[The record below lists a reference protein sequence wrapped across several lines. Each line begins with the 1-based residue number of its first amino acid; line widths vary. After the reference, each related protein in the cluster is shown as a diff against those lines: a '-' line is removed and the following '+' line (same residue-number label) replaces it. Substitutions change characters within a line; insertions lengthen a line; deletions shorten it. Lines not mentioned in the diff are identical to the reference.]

1 MHFLCKCLIIN
12 YAFVK
17 CLLSAH
23 YKLVNICQFPT
34 FARRSSRRLR
44 LCRILAK
51 QFANVNKKLSYLTTV
66 NREKSGKPFPTFGIF
81 EDF

>member
-12 YAFVK
+12 YAFIK

-23 YKLVNICQFPT
+23 YKLVNICQFRT

-51 QFANVNKKLSYLTTV
+51 QFANVNYFCQFFTNV
-66 NREKSGKPFPTFGIF
+66 NGFFYS
-81 EDF
+81 

>member
-1 MHFLCKCLIIN
+1 MHFLCNCLIIN
-12 YAFVK
+12 YTFVNYS
-17 CLLSAH
+17 LSTY
-23 YKLVNICQFPT
+23 YKIVNICQFPT

-51 QFANVNKKLSYLTTV
+51 QFANVNKKLPYLTTV